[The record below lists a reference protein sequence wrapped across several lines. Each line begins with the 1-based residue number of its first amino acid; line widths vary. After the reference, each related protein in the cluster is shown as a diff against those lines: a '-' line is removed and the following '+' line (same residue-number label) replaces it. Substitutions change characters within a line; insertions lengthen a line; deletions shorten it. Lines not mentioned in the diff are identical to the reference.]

1 MHQEWGV
8 AEVGRIKWNG
18 KNKISRKKEEN
29 SKTTDYI

>member
-8 AEVGRIKWNG
+8 AEVGRIKRNG
-18 KNKISRKKEEN
+18 KGKISRKKKEN